1 MSDRLPVLID
11 PEYLVEKQ
19 SELSGQ
25 LSLSGFSRLSE
36 FLIADQ
42 GNVDINI
49 SFHKEGDIKTV
60 LGNVSAQ
67 LFLQCQRCLKPVE
80 IPVDRQF
87 RLGIVRS
94 DAQAGRLPK
103 LYEPLLV
110 DSEQIV
116 FSELIEDELLL
127 AIPDIPKHSEC
138 KPEQVTF
145 GNIDI
150 EAQAEPNPFAILATL
165 KSKEN

>member
-36 FLIADQ
+36 FLIVDQ

-60 LGNVSAQ
+60 LGHVSAQ

-127 AIPDIPKHSEC
+127 AIPDIPRHSEC

-150 EAQAEPNPFAILATL
+150 EAQAEPNPFAILAKL